1 MLRADS
7 FFGCRPNTPNEILA
21 ASRSYPNATEGCSCS
36 AAIRYFVADSTGAS
50 TRNPVGRRAGR
61 VFTVARWAAHPHHSN
76 RRRAKPHLMKT
87 RHPFWKR
94 DGLSSVLPFTCDAD
108 LTSAWSRH
116 FVRDGRSAGEREFRF
131 RPPVALRL
139 PRPPHRFAQREIAP
153 RFRS

>member
-7 FFGCRPNTPNEILA
+7 SFGCRASTPYDILA
-21 ASRSYPNATEGCSCS
+21 ASRSCPNATEGCSCS

-50 TRNPVGRRAGR
+50 TRNPVGRRAFIF
-61 VFTVARWAAHPHHSN
+61 FTVARGKAHPHHSN
-76 RRRAKPHLMKT
+76 RRRTKPHLMKT
-87 RHPFWKR
+87 CHPFWKS
-94 DGLSSVLPFTCDAD
+94 DGLSSILPFTCDAD

-131 RPPVALRL
+131 PPPVAPRL